1 MARSYFEE
9 IIMRPIVSALLLAV
23 VAITCSK
30 VASAQAPA
38 DVVLLNGKI
47 VTVDDRF
54 AIAEALA
61 IRGERILA
69 VGSNVEVEKHKG
81 PLTRVVDLNRRTV
94 IPGLIDNHAHYMRAA
109 EYWHREVRLD
119 GITSHREALD
129 LMKQKAAESK
139 PGEWVVV
146 LGGWSEEQFVDD
158 ARGFSR
164 AELDA
169 IAPNNPVALQLFYFR
184 VYANTA
190 ALKAMGIGP
199 TTTDP
204 TGIKIEKDDQ
214 GQPTGA
220 LNGGPA
226 IGLLRDKLGEVARDK
241 AVENARL
248 LMLDLNKMGIT
259 AFQDQGGTGMKASH
273 IAAFRMAHDSGQMTV
288 RSFYNYYEEPRSAAD
303 VESLIARMGEIKPF
317 QGDDWFDLTGYGE
330 TLYFPLHDALLAKAA
345 SPSAEALQLWQR
357 LGLALAKNAI
367 HLNVHAQLRGSIE
380 AFLTAMEAIN
390 QERPIKGLRWTFS
403 HLDQA
408 QAQDLERMKRLDI
421 YAQIH
426 SRPTI
431 QGALMFKVHGDLTY
445 DMPPLR
451 MIQDSGIPWGLG
463 SDATAVTPSSP
474 FTTLWWAVTGKMIGG
489 RQVLRQTI
497 SREEALIAHTRA
509 NAAFLFQEGNL
520 GSLAP
525 GKYADL
531 LVLDR
536 DYLTVPADE
545 ILGIKPL
552 LTMIGGKVVYDVM
565 R

>member
-1 MARSYFEE
+1 
-9 IIMRPIVSALLLAV
+9 MRPILSAIIIGALTV
-23 VAITCSK
+23 VCSK
-30 VASAQAPA
+30 AAPA
-38 DVVLLNGKI
+38 QIVAETILLNGKI

-54 AIAEALA
+54 SIVEALA
-61 IRGERILA
+61 VKGERIIA
-69 VGSNVEVEKHKG
+69 AGTNADVERHKG
-81 PLTRVVDLNRRTV
+81 AGTRVVDLKQRTV

-119 GITSHREALD
+119 GITSHKEALD
-129 LMKQKAAESK
+129 LVKEKVAESK

-146 LGGWSEEQFVDD
+146 LGGWSEEQFMDEP
-158 ARGFSR
+158 RGFSR
-164 AELDA
+164 TELDG

-184 VYANTA
+184 VYGNSK
-190 ALKAMGIGP
+190 ALKAMGIEP
-199 TTTDP
+199 ITPDP
-204 TGIKIEKDDQ
+204 AGIKIEKNEK
-214 GQPTGA
+214 GELTGA

-226 IGLLRDKLGEVARDK
+226 IGLLRDKLGEVARER
-241 AVENARL
+241 AVENVRT

-259 AFQDQGGTGMKASH
+259 AFQDQGGTGVKASH
-273 IAAFRMAHDSGQMTV
+273 IEAFRAVHDSEHMTV

-303 VESLIARMGEIKPF
+303 VENLIARMPQIKPF

-330 TLYFPLHDALLAKAA
+330 TLYFPLHDALLVKAA
-345 SPSAEALQLWQR
+345 NPSGEALQLWQR
-357 LGLALAKNAI
+357 LGLALARNGL

-380 AFLTAMEAIN
+380 GFLTAMEAIN
-390 QERPIKGLRWTFS
+390 KERPIKGLRWTFS

-408 QAQDLERMKRLDI
+408 QAQDIERMKRLDI

-431 QGALMFKVHGDLTY
+431 QGGLMFKVHGDLTY

-463 SDATAVTPSSP
+463 SDATAVTPSNP

-497 SREEALIAHTRA
+497 SREEALIAHTRS
-509 NAAFLFQEGNL
+509 NAVFLFQEGNL

-531 LVLDR
+531 LILDR
-536 DYLTVPADE
+536 DYLSVPADE
-545 ILGIKPL
+545 ILAIKPL
-552 LTMIGGKVVYDVM
+552 LTMVGGKAVYDAM
-565 R
+565 H

>member
-1 MARSYFEE
+1 
-9 IIMRPIVSALLLAV
+9 MRPFLSVILICAV
-23 VAITCSK
+23 TVVCSK
-30 VASAQAPA
+30 AAPA
-38 DVVLLNGKI
+38 QTLADTVLLNGKI

-54 AIAEALA
+54 TIAEALA
-61 IRGERILA
+61 IKGERIIA
-69 VGSNVEVEKHKG
+69 VGNNADIEKYKG
-81 PLTRVVDLNRRTV
+81 SGTRVLDLNRRTV

-119 GITSHREALD
+119 GITRHKEAFELIKEKVD
-129 LMKQKAAESK
+129 HSK
-139 PGEWVVV
+139 PGEWIVA
-146 LGGWSEEQFVDD
+146 LGGWSEEQFVDEP
-158 ARGFSR
+158 RGFSR
-164 AELDA
+164 AELDS

-190 ALKAMGIGP
+190 ALKAMGIEP
-199 TTTDP
+199 TTPDP
-204 TGIKIEKDDQ
+204 TGIKIEKDEK
-214 GQPTGA
+214 GQLTGA

-241 AVENARL
+241 AIENAEL
-248 LMLDLNKMGIT
+248 LMIDLNKMGIT
-259 AFQDQGGTGMKASH
+259 AFQDQGGTGVKASH
-273 IAAFRMAHDSGQMTV
+273 IEAFRIAHDSGRMTV

-303 VESLIARMGEIKPF
+303 VENLIARMAQLKPF

-330 TLYFPLHDALLAKAA
+330 TLYFPLHDALLAKSAN
-345 SPSAEALQLWQR
+345 PSAEALQLWQR

-380 AFLTAMEAIN
+380 GFLTAMEAIN
-390 QERPIKGLRWTFS
+390 KERPIKGLRWTFS

-408 QAQDLERMKRLDI
+408 QLQDLERMRRLDI

-463 SDATAVTPSSP
+463 SDATAVTPSNP

-531 LVLDR
+531 LVLNR
-536 DYLTVPADE
+536 DYLTVPAEE
-545 ILGIKPL
+545 ILAIRPL
-552 LTMIGGKVVYDVM
+552 LTMVSGKVVYDVM